1 MYVPKLMNMLQRALQ
16 HGIYVYIMYV
26 RMYLCVY
33 VVNIIYERCNALC
46 NMEYMY
52 ILRMIYI
59 MYVCMLCMYVCIYVY
74 MLSI

>member
-1 MYVPKLMNMLQRALQ
+1 
-16 HGIYVYIMYV
+16 
-26 RMYLCVY
+26 MYLCVY